1 MCQLASVLIA
11 LLVLTAP
18 AFAQLVKKEPPMG
31 SLKPG
36 EVVLVDDGTCPAGQV
51 KRVVGGDHKK
61 VGGKNLVERRRS
73 CVAR

>member
-1 MCQLASVLIA
+1 MLRSTVLLIFWFALSASAHGQV
-11 LLVLTAP
+11 
-18 AFAQLVKKEPPMG
+18 VKKEPPMG
-31 SLKPG
+31 RLQPG

-61 VGGKNLVERRRS
+61 VGGKNLVERRRG